1 MKKIALPF
9 LIISILSFSCDN
21 NESIEIGPTYDR
33 SSLLEN
39 WYNHHINIGISDFKS
54 KVEIVGE
61 MVDLLN
67 NEKTLSSLTKLRE
80 EHLKAWRAWQKIE
93 MFNIGK
99 AEDIYI
105 IKIKMNIYPVN
116 SARIEANI
124 LSGNYDLKNDAN
136 NYAAQGFPTLDYL
149 LYGIGSN
156 EEEILEKYT
165 FDNKYLNY
173 LEAVSDEMILN
184 TEKVV
189 NDWETYKNEF
199 TSSTDNTATSAVNLV
214 VNDFIFYYEK
224 GFRAN
229 KFGIPGGVFSST
241 PLPEK
246 VEDYYSKSNSRTLS
260 LEAFDAIQAFY
271 EGKNLSTEI
280 KYSGA
285 SLKAL
290 LQN

>member
-99 AEDIYI
+99 AEEIYY
-105 IKIKMNIYPVN
+105 KDKMNIYPVN

-156 EEEILEKYT
+156 EEEILE
-165 FDNKYLNY
+165 
-173 LEAVSDEMILN
+173 
-184 TEKVV
+184 
-189 NDWETYKNEF
+189 
-199 TSSTDNTATSAVNLV
+199 
-214 VNDFIFYYEK
+214 
-224 GFRAN
+224 
-229 KFGIPGGVFSST
+229 
-241 PLPEK
+241 
-246 VEDYYSKSNSRTLS
+246 
-260 LEAFDAIQAFY
+260 
-271 EGKNLSTEI
+271 
-280 KYSGA
+280 
-285 SLKAL
+285 
-290 LQN
+290 